1 VPERTLDTGHI
12 PVGVFV
18 GLSTL
23 DVVHHV
29 EAAPGVNQKVT
40 ARAQS
45 VAAGGP
51 ATNAAVAFA
60 ALGGDAVLITALGSG
75 AVAQVIRSDLEAC
88 RVRIVDVAADQ
99 LDRAPISSIT
109 VLMSTGERSVVSVD
123 AGTSVLDAVPNL
135 SAVMATADVVLVD
148 GHHPALAEEASRAA
162 DAASIPLVIDA
173 GRWKPVMGRVIARAE
188 AVICSADFRYPGTD
202 DSESSAR
209 ALIEHRVP
217 TVIVT
222 HGGDPVAWWHGGMSG
237 SVAPPSVHVVDTSGA
252 GDAFH
257 GAYCYLATQP
267 GYADI
272 VNRITTACRVAS
284 IKCSFPGTRSWLSHL
299 PDRAVFPSA

>member
-1 VPERTLDTGHI
+1 VHEQTLDTGHI

-29 EAAPGVNQKVT
+29 ETAPGVNQKVT

-51 ATNAAVAFA
+51 ATNAAVTFA

-88 RVRIVDVAADQ
+88 RVRIIDVAADQ

-109 VLMSTGERSVVSVD
+109 VLTSTGDRSVVSVD
-123 AGTSVLDAVPNL
+123 AGTSVLDTVPDL
-135 SAVMATADVVLVD
+135 SVVMGSADVVLVD
-148 GHHPALAEEASRAA
+148 GHHPTLAEEASRAA
-162 DAASIPLVIDA
+162 NAASIPLVIDA
-173 GRWKPVMGRVIARAE
+173 GRWKPIMGRVIPRAE

-202 DSESSAR
+202 DSASSAR
-209 ALIEHRVP
+209 ALVQHGVP

-222 HGGDPVAWWHGGMSG
+222 HGSGPVLWWQGGASG
-237 SVAPPSVHVVDTSGA
+237 SVAPPSVQVVDTSGA
-252 GDAFH
+252 GDVFH
-257 GAYCYLATQP
+257 GAYSYLATRP
-267 GYADI
+267 GYADL
-272 VNRITTACRVAS
+272 VSRLTGACSVAS
-284 IKCSFPGTRSWLSHL
+284 IKCSFPGTRSWLNHV
-299 PDRAVFPSA
+299 PDRTA